1 MSDPAPGSTPRQL
14 LIVEDHELLA
24 DTMALVLRQQ
34 GFDVHTASGPSS
46 DAVVEIARRLVPVL
60 VLLDLE
66 LGPPLGSGMDII
78 RPLVGAGAQVLMV
91 TGAADRARLGECI
104 DAGAIGV
111 VSKAAG
117 LPHLVECVRR
127 AFEGHDVLADG
138 ERQVFLSAARAR
150 RRADG
155 ERLAP
160 FDSLSPREQA
170 VLARLVA
177 GDSAETIAE
186 GAFVSVAT
194 VRTQIRAI
202 LQKLRVKSQLAAVA
216 LARDSGWPPD

>member
-1 MSDPAPGSTPRQL
+1 MPALDSPPRQL

-24 DTMALVLRQQ
+24 DTMVLVLRQQ
-34 GFDVHTASGPSS
+34 GFDVHTVSGPSA
-46 DAVVEIARRLVPVL
+46 DEVVATARRLVPVL

-66 LGPPLGSGMDII
+66 LGPPLGTGLDLIE
-78 RPLVGAGAQVLMV
+78 PLVGVGARVLIV
-91 TGAADRARLGECI
+91 TGAADQARLGECI
-104 DAGAIGV
+104 EAGASGV
-111 VSKAAG
+111 VSKVAG
-117 LPHLVECVRR
+117 LPHLVECVQR
-127 AFEGHDVLADG
+127 AFDGHDVQSES
-138 ERQVFLSAARAR
+138 ERQVLLAEARGR

-177 GDSAETIAE
+177 GDSAERIAE
-186 GAFVSVAT
+186 GAFVSVST

-216 LARDSGWPPD
+216 LARDAGWPPD